1 MGRLATPLAVTVALV
16 ALLSSGARAE
26 QLAPVP
32 IVLVHGICGEATGT
46 FGDLPALLEAD
57 LPGVTVHAFDY
68 SSRGS
73 SLPDGVRASLR
84 SLAGELG
91 AFIERLDA
99 PHVDVVAH
107 SMGGLIARAW
117 MAGLADDGPPYAGQV
132 RQLVTAGTPHFGVPR
147 HVLRDVLT
155 VLVALGRCGERIL
168 PVLDAQID
176 QMLFGSAFLAD
187 LNTAWETAPVAPDH
201 ILTVVGCVT
210 VDCEHDLVVAA
221 ASAALPITSPD
232 SHAVHVLHAHSG
244 LLTVTHREQPVY
256 RAVLPFLRDGS
267 PGPGIVPEAP
277 GSLVV
282 ARLVTAQGRP
292 FTRDDDVRFGTMR
305 GQPSLPA
312 CNGWD
317 VAFFRQEPPLEA
329 TGWWTLGGVNPGCWE
344 LAVRSRLFDSSTET
358 ITVVPGRPV
367 LSDPIVVRRRHLR
380 Q

>member
-1 MGRLATPLAVTVALV
+1 MPRLATPLALAVALV
-16 ALLSSGARAE
+16 ALLSSGVRAE
-26 QLAPVP
+26 PVAPVP

-68 SSRGS
+68 SSLGS
-73 SLPDGVRASLR
+73 ALPDGARASLR
-84 SLAGELG
+84 RVAGELG
-91 AFIERLDA
+91 AFIERLGA
-99 PHVDVVAH
+99 PRVDVVAH

-132 RQLVTAGTPHFGVPR
+132 RRLVTAGTPHFGVTR

-187 LNTAWETAPVAPDH
+187 LNAAWETAPVAPDRL
-201 ILTVVGCVT
+201 LTVIGCLT
-210 VDCEHDLVVAA
+210 LDCEHDLVVAA
-221 ASAALPITSPD
+221 PSAALPVTSPD
-232 SHAVHVLHAHSG
+232 SRAAYVLHAHTG
-244 LLTVTHREQPVY
+244 LLTVANREHPTY
-256 RAVLPFLRDGS
+256 RVALPFLRDGA
-267 PGPGIVPEAP
+267 PGPGIAP
-277 GSLVV
+277 RALGSLVV
-282 ARLVTAQGRP
+282 ARLVTARGEP
-292 FTRDDDVRFGTMR
+292 FTRDGDVRFGTMR

-317 VAFFRQEPPLEA
+317 FAFFQQEPPVEA
-329 TGWWTLGGVNPGCWE
+329 TGWWTLGGLNPGCWE
-344 LAVRSRLFDSSTET
+344 LVVRSRLLESSTEE

-367 LSDPIVVRRRHLR
+367 ISDPIVVRRRHLR